1 MRAHRPRGRV
11 SALIPYPD
19 LRKPATGNTNTK
31 TGGWKIP
38 HLKTQMASGEY
49 LVIMIFKVPQ
59 QKTVSTPGY
68 PIVMP
73 TSHQFLPIYGML
85 SEL

>member
-1 MRAHRPRGRV
+1 
-11 SALIPYPD
+11 
-19 LRKPATGNTNTK
+19 
-31 TGGWKIP
+31 
-38 HLKTQMASGEY
+38 MAFGEY

-73 TSHQFLPIYGML
+73 TSHQFLPIYGTL

>member
-1 MRAHRPRGRV
+1 MRAHRPCGRV
-11 SALIPYPD
+11 SALIPYPN
-19 LRKPATGNTNTK
+19 LRKPATGNTK
-31 TGGWKIP
+31 TGGWKIL
-38 HLKTQMASGEY
+38 HLETQMAFGEY

-73 TSHQFLPIYGML
+73 TSHQFLPIYGTL

>member
-1 MRAHRPRGRV
+1 MRAHRPCGRV
-11 SALIPYPD
+11 SALIPYPN

-31 TGGWKIP
+31 TGGWKIL
-38 HLKTQMASGEY
+38 HLETQIASGEY
-49 LVIMIFKVPQ
+49 LVIMIFKFPQ
-59 QKTVSTPGY
+59 QKTVSTPGC

-73 TSHQFLPIYGML
+73 ASHQFLPIYGTI

>member
-1 MRAHRPRGRV
+1 
-11 SALIPYPD
+11 
-19 LRKPATGNTNTK
+19 
-31 TGGWKIP
+31 
-38 HLKTQMASGEY
+38 MASGEY

-59 QKTVSTPGY
+59 QKTVSTPDY

-73 TSHQFLPIYGML
+73 ASHQFLPIYGTI

>member
-1 MRAHRPRGRV
+1 MEGSQPSSPTQILENLQLEIQRQEAGRF
-11 SALIPYPD
+11 Y
-19 LRKPATGNTNTK
+19 T
-31 TGGWKIP
+31 WE
-38 HLKTQMASGEY
+38 TQMAFGEY

-73 TSHQFLPIYGML
+73 TSHQFLPIYGTL